1 MESITTNTSFVANV
15 EKIND
20 EYEYIQYNEKLRL
33 IHSIKDDMYQMQS
46 IITSCGSK
54 KQPTRWLN
62 LAETNEIIEDLATMQ
77 NCTVDEL
84 IQQRDDL
91 PNGLRGYYI
100 HKLLVNDI
108 ACWANRKYALYIAQL
123 LDSIFEKQRNELQ
136 AKVEE
141 QKPRMVPEGKQ
152 NNYKYMI
159 WKEDIGKEGF
169 IRLHLV
175 RRSTKSFYE
184 LTKIK
189 NSDACWFYISHLP
202 IAMTP
207 NEDIKII
214 IKRNF
219 SGNEAIV
226 KGCNID
232 IQIDLLDRLKELVT
246 KYFETYQE

>member
-1 MESITTNTSFVANV
+1 MGEFPHSKNHMKTSYWSVILDEMVSAGNPV
-15 EKIND
+15 LEKSH
-20 EYEYIQYNEKLRL
+20 EK
-33 IHSIKDDMYQMQS
+33 
-46 IITSCGSK
+46 
-54 KQPTRWLN
+54 
-62 LAETNEIIEDLATMQ
+62 
-77 NCTVDEL
+77 
-84 IQQRDDL
+84 RDDL
-91 PNGLRGYYI
+91 PNGLRGIYV
-100 HKLLVNDI
+100 HRLLVNHV
-108 ACWANRKYALYIAQL
+108 AMWASPKYSIYIMKL
-123 LDSIFEKQRNELQ
+123 LDSIFEKQRDELQ
-136 AKVEE
+136 NQIDNQQQTIKE